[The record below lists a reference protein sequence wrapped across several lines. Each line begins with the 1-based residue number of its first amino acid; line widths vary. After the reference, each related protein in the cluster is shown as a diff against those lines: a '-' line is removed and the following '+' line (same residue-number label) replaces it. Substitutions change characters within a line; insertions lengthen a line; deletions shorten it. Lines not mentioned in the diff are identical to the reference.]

1 MIKKTPLV
9 ACAFLVP
16 FVLTACQTVHPQLLR
31 DQSEPVIQEPEVTPA
46 NYQYQRQDIKIN
58 AILNISFA
66 ENKKANIINAINAK
80 GDTILFDDQ
89 IFNTITIDV
98 KDAKSLTD
106 AILFYQTI
114 DGVTKV
120 SQDET
125 APK

>member
-1 MIKKTPLV
+1 M
-9 ACAFLVP
+9 
-16 FVLTACQTVHPQLLR
+16 
-31 DQSEPVIQEPEVTPA
+31 IQEPEVTPA

-98 KDAKSLTD
+98 KDVKSLTD
-106 AILFYQTI
+106 VILFYQTI

-125 APK
+125 TPK